1 MKKIISG
8 IMIFLCAAGIASAQT
23 PGSVADSV
31 AYYLGT
37 TEGAFTGYGA
47 ATADNPNAIT
57 EAKKAMETV
66 FAYPGNLAALKR
78 AIEIRKMV
86 DEFKASGIDVSSAA
100 LLEAFDKA
108 VSGPVLSRARLNEL
122 RDSTNAVL
130 RAAQTQSEKVYQER
144 KAAEVKQNKVAGEE
158 FLAAAKKKD
167 KSIKTTPSGLSYKVV
182 KSGKGE
188 HPTDADRV
196 KVHYTGRLID
206 GKVFDSSVERG
217 EPATFG
223 VTQVIPGWTE
233 GLKLMTPGSKY
244 TFYIPADLGY
254 GDRGAGNDIKPGAML
269 VFDVELLG
277 IEPK

>member
-1 MKKIISG
+1 
-8 IMIFLCAAGIASAQT
+8 MIFLCAAGIASAQI

-47 ATADNPNAIT
+47 ATADNPNAIA

-108 VSGPVLSRARLNEL
+108 VSGRVLSRARLNEL